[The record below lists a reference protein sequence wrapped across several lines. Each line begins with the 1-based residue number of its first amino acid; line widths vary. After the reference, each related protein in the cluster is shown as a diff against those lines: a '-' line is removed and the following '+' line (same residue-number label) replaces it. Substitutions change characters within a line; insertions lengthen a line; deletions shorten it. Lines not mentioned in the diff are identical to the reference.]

1 MQIKI
6 FDCNNRFRSSS
17 NDLISGQMN
26 RSFIPFIFTPIKPA
40 IENTEYAKG
49 KRERERRENE
59 ADDEKLENIIFA
71 N

>member
-49 KRERERRENE
+49 KERCGNE

>member
-1 MQIKI
+1 
-6 FDCNNRFRSSS
+6 
-17 NDLISGQMN
+17 MN
-26 RSFIPFIFTPIKPA
+26 RSFIPFIFTSIKPA

-49 KRERERRENE
+49 KERRENE

>member
-6 FDCNNRFRSSS
+6 FDCNNRFQSSS

-26 RSFIPFIFTPIKPA
+26 RSFIPFIFTSIKPA

-49 KRERERRENE
+49 KERRENE

>member
-1 MQIKI
+1 
-6 FDCNNRFRSSS
+6 
-17 NDLISGQMN
+17 MN

>member
-1 MQIKI
+1 
-6 FDCNNRFRSSS
+6 
-17 NDLISGQMN
+17 MN
-26 RSFIPFIFTPIKPA
+26 RSFIPIIFTPIKPA

-49 KRERERRENE
+49 KERCGNE